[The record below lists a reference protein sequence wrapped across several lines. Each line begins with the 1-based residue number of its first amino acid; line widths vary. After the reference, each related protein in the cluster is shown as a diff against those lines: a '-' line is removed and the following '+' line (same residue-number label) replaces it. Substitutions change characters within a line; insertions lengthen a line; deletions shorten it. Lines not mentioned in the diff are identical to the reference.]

1 MQRDVGDAKL
11 VMAVRQGDKEAF
23 AVLVGRHRPLLLALC
38 QRMLNDPMLVEDA
51 MQEAIVQALL
61 GLDRLRRPESFGS
74 WLDGIGLNV
83 CRRLLSER
91 PHQFWSWEARAG
103 RLRIEEQV
111 DGQIGPVER
120 AEQAEARRLVRH
132 AVEALPRGQRAA
144 VMLFYLSGLTH
155 EKTAA
160 QLGIGVG
167 AVKSCL
173 HKARGVLYRR
183 LWTEWREE
191 QMPTA
196 ETGTMQIEVRVDSV
210 RQNLEKGTFNVI
222 LKEVA
227 GPRFLLIFIDQTPA
241 KAMDDILQQTELPR
255 PLTYTVI
262 GHLIDALSGQVREV
276 RITKLVEDVYYAV
289 IVVDG
294 PKGIVEVDAR
304 PSDAINIALTV
315 GAPLRV
321 ENAVLNAA
329 GIVVD
334 TAGKV
339 RRAAD
344 NAVIATVEV
353 TVDAAGMVRRAD
365 DGTALDAVPESSS
378 S

>member
-1 MQRDVGDAKL
+1 
-11 VMAVRQGDKEAF
+11 
-23 AVLVGRHRPLLLALC
+23 
-38 QRMLNDPMLVEDA
+38 
-51 MQEAIVQALL
+51 
-61 GLDRLRRPESFGS
+61 
-74 WLDGIGLNV
+74 
-83 CRRLLSER
+83 
-91 PHQFWSWEARAG
+91 
-103 RLRIEEQV
+103 
-111 DGQIGPVER
+111 
-120 AEQAEARRLVRH
+120 
-132 AVEALPRGQRAA
+132 
-144 VMLFYLSGLTH
+144 
-155 EKTAA
+155 
-160 QLGIGVG
+160 VG
-167 AVKSCL
+167 AVKSRL

-183 LWTEWREE
+183 LWTEWRDE

-227 GPRFLLIFIDQTPA
+227 GSRYLLIFIDQAPA
-241 KAMDDILQQTELPR
+241 KAMADILRQPALPR

-262 GHLIDALSGQVREV
+262 GHLIDALNGQVREV

-289 IVVDG
+289 IIVDG

-315 GAPLRV
+315 GAPLRL

-365 DGTALDAVPESSS
+365 DGTALDAVPEPSSS
-378 S
+378 